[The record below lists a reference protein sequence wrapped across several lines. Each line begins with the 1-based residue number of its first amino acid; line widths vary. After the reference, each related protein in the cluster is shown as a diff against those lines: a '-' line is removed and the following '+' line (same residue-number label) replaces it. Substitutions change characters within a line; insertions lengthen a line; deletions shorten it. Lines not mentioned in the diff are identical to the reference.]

1 MEHHEL
7 LQHYRD
13 QVDTIDLE
21 IVYLLSRRF
30 WISKEIWKIKKETDM
45 PILQEERWDS
55 LLTMLFEEA
64 DERWLERDFILDLW
78 EKIHKESMRIQK

>member
-1 MEHHEL
+1 MDNKNL

-13 QVDTIDLE
+13 QIDTIDLE

-30 WISKEIWKIKKETDM
+30 WIVNEIWKIKKEADIS
-45 PILQEERWDS
+45 ILQEERWDN

-64 DERWLERDFILDLW
+64 DERWLERSFIRNLW
-78 EKIHKESMRIQK
+78 EKIHQESLRLQK

>member
-1 MEHHEL
+1 MENKDL

-30 WISKEIWKIKKETDM
+30 WIVKEIWKIKKEADIS
-45 PILQEERWDS
+45 ILQEERWDN

-78 EKIHKESMRIQK
+78 EKIHKESMRLQK

>member
-1 MEHHEL
+1 MENKDL

-13 QVDTIDLE
+13 QIDTIDLE

-30 WISKEIWKIKKETDM
+30 WIVKEIWKIKKEAD
-45 PILQEERWDS
+45 ISVLQEERWDN

-78 EKIHKESMRIQK
+78 EKIHKESMRLQK